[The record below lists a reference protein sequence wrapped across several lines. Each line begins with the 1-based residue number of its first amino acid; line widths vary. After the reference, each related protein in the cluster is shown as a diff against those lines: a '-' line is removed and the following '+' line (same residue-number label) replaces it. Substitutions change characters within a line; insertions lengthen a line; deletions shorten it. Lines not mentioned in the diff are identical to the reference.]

1 MFLKI
6 LNVLFKILSW
16 IVVSLIGLAL
26 IGIII
31 LPNFFNIKPYVVLSG
46 SMEPVIHTGSVVWI
60 NENDKDVAVNDII
73 AFRLDDSIA
82 VTHRVIDIQDDYIY
96 TKGDANESP
105 DLSPITMNQ
114 VMGKYFISV
123 PLLGYITVDL
133 NGNIFKVIFY
143 VSIIFIILF
152 ANSFLESLIEEKEG
166 KTS

>member
-26 IGIII
+26 IGIVI
-31 LPNFFNIKPYVVLSG
+31 LPNFFNIRPYVVLSG

-96 TKGDANESP
+96 TKGDANEAP
-105 DLSPITMNQ
+105 DLSPITINQ

-143 VSIIFIILF
+143 VSIIFTILF